1 MAVMSVQQA
10 LALGR
15 QHFQAGRWQAAE
27 QVCRAVLQIDPEQCQ
42 PYALLAA
49 IACRAGNYAEAAGLL
64 HTAIAIDQ
72 ASAAC
77 HNDLSMVLATLG
89 RFAEAEAAARQA
101 LALDPDFAGA
111 WYNLAGALFP
121 QGRLTEAEQAY
132 RRTLELRPDFS
143 LAANNLGNLL
153 HLAERFSE
161 AESCYRRALALD
173 PAHAHAAYNL
183 GGTLVALARPQE
195 AVAAY
200 RQALTLRPAFP
211 EAENNL
217 GSALRAQGRLDEA
230 LDAYRRALALRPD
243 FFDAL
248 ANRARLLQT
257 LGRMDEAQNTC
268 RRALAVRPDSAEV
281 QNMLG
286 SALRAL
292 TRQDE
297 AEAAYRRAIALGPDL
312 ADAWHNL
319 GSLLQ
324 NQGWLDEAD
333 DCFRQALRLRPDLA
347 AADSSLLMSAQYRC
361 GAAPAELAAQ
371 HAAWDRRHAAGLLPA
386 EPPHAPRR
394 DPQQPLRLG
403 FVSPDLGF
411 HPVGT
416 FIVRFLEA
424 LDRRQAET
432 YCYSDRTRIDDMT
445 HRIRAAST
453 AWRDVRGLGDEDLAR
468 QIRDDRIDVLFDLA
482 GHTGGNRLLVFARRP
497 APLAVTWL
505 GYVGTTGLSAMDY
518 LIADRYQV
526 PPGAE
531 PHYREK
537 VLRLPD
543 GYVCY
548 DPPGDAPPVGPL
560 PAALHGQVT
569 FGSFNNPAKVTHDV
583 ARLWAEILRRV
594 PGARL
599 VLKSTAYGAARTAE
613 RVRQWFA
620 AEGISAG
627 RIELRGWS
635 PHRELLAA
643 YHEIDLALDPFPY
656 SGGLTTCEALW
667 MGVPVITC
675 PGATFAGRHSLS
687 HLSNAGLGELV
698 AGDLSEYAGRAVE
711 LAGDL
716 PRLAALRGT
725 LRPQV
730 AGSPLCDGNRFA
742 ANLMALLRDIQP
754 VFTPG

>member
-1 MAVMSVQQA
+1 
-10 LALGR
+10 
-15 QHFQAGRWQAAE
+15 
-27 QVCRAVLQIDPEQCQ
+27 
-42 PYALLAA
+42 
-49 IACRAGNYAEAAGLL
+49 
-64 HTAIAIDQ
+64 
-72 ASAAC
+72 
-77 HNDLSMVLATLG
+77 
-89 RFAEAEAAARQA
+89 
-101 LALDPDFAGA
+101 
-111 WYNLAGALFP
+111 
-121 QGRLTEAEQAY
+121 
-132 RRTLELRPDFS
+132 
-143 LAANNLGNLL
+143 
-153 HLAERFSE
+153 
-161 AESCYRRALALD
+161 
-173 PAHAHAAYNL
+173 
-183 GGTLVALARPQE
+183 
-195 AVAAY
+195 
-200 RQALTLRPAFP
+200 
-211 EAENNL
+211 
-217 GSALRAQGRLDEA
+217 
-230 LDAYRRALALRPD
+230 
-243 FFDAL
+243 
-248 ANRARLLQT
+248 
-257 LGRMDEAQNTC
+257 MDEAQNTC

-675 PGATFAGRHSLS
+675 PGETLYSRQSLS
-687 HLSNAGLGELV
+687 PLSSVGLTETV
-698 AGDLSEYAGRAVE
+698 AGTLDEYTEMAVA
-711 LAGDL
+711 LANDL
-716 PRLAALRGT
+716 PRLAALRAG
-725 LRPQV
+725 LRPRM
-730 AGSPLCDGNRFA
+730 AASPLCDGPRFA
-742 ANLMALLRDIQP
+742 RNLVKLLRRAWRQEMEDSP
-754 VFTPG
+754 ATAGSG